1 MREKTNLLLKK
12 ALEFHASGN
21 LGEAAKIYKDLLR
34 KKENDPEVLHLLGTV
49 LVEAGL
55 AKQAIPILNKAI
67 TFGGPS
73 WGTLY
78 NYGLA
83 LSALGKL
90 VEASRAFKNAVEAN
104 PDCQD
109 CWFNLGRT
117 YQLLQ
122 NYNEAIKVFKRA
134 RKLKVDDPRICLA
147 LGNIYFV
154 KGKFDEAIIEFEGA
168 LKLDVSN
175 NEAQNNL
182 GIALRKNGEWS
193 RAKTMFQTMLKTSP
207 TNLAAHNN
215 LGLVQVDLGNL
226 ADAKRHYLNAL
237 KYEPSYLEVSLN
249 LADLYL
255 REAKFKESQSTIEQA
270 IKFRPDNSEL
280 NTKLAIIFQKQGRL
294 KDGLVILSKLK
305 DKTKNSEQV
314 KLAEANILRDLGDFD
329 QAHSI
334 ISEQIRTNGET
345 PERLANLALVQQH
358 RGSPDKAINLLKNAL
373 KIEPDNWVLRINLF
387 HNLFLNGCFS
397 EAWKEFEWR
406 LEEPRLKLKLEKLP
420 GTLIQNHSFQN
431 KRLLIVC
438 EQGIGDTFQFLR
450 MLEPLLEVT
459 KKISILVPPRLE
471 RFIKGSLKSVEVCS
485 RENELSDFDFLIP
498 IMSIPHRLQ
507 ICEPFFEKPYL
518 HAEKRLK
525 TNWVDRFS
533 NPSPKVGLAWSGNPQ
548 FESDYLRSTSAENFS
563 NLINLREITFV
574 VLQKGNNENEFMRG
588 KNLIDITSDIDI
600 QDGFIDTVS
609 IIENLDLVISV
620 DSAIAHLAGSL
631 GKPTWLLLNYVPDWR
646 WGLGGENTDWY
657 PSMRI
662 FRQEKPGD
670 WSGLLKTV
678 RAHLKEYFFNTV

>member
-1 MREKTNLLLKK
+1 MREKTDLLLKK
-12 ALEFHASGN
+12 ALAFHASGN
-21 LGEAAKIYKDLLR
+21 LGEAAKIYKDLL
-34 KKENDPEVLHLLGTV
+34 KKQENDPEVLHLLGTV

-67 TFGGPS
+67 TFGGPN

-104 PDCQD
+104 PDSQD

-122 NYNEAIKVFKRA
+122 NYSEAIKVFKRA
-134 RKLKVDDPRICLA
+134 RKLKVDDPRIFLA

-154 KGKFDEAIIEFEGA
+154 KGKFDIAIAEFEGA
-168 LKLDVSN
+168 LKLDASN

-182 GIALRKNGEWS
+182 GIALRKSGELS
-193 RAKTMFQTMLKTSP
+193 KAEKIFQTMLITSP
-207 TNLAAHNN
+207 NNPAVHNN
-215 LGLVQVDLGNL
+215 LGLVQVDLGNSK
-226 ADAKRHYLNAL
+226 DAKRHYLNAL
-237 KYEPSYLEVSLN
+237 KYEPSYSEVSLN

-255 REAKFKESQSTIEQA
+255 KEAKFKESLSTIEQA
-270 IKFRPDNSEL
+270 MKFRPDNTEL
-280 NTKLAIIFQKQGRL
+280 STKLAIISQKQGRFR
-294 KDGLVILSKLK
+294 DGLLILSKINDKNK
-305 DKTKNSEQV
+305 DLEQA

-329 QAHSI
+329 QAYSI
-334 ISEQIRTNGET
+334 ITDQIRTNGET
-345 PERLANLALVQQH
+345 PERLANLALVEQH
-358 RGSPDKAINLLKNAL
+358 RGNPDKAINLLKNAL

-387 HNLFLNGCFS
+387 HNLFLNDCFS

-406 LEEPRLKLKLEKLP
+406 LEEPGLKIKLEKLP
-420 GTLIQNHSFQN
+420 GTLVQNHNLQN

-438 EQGIGDTFQFLR
+438 EQGSGDTFQFLR
-450 MLEPLLEVT
+450 MLEPLLQVT
-459 KKISILVPPRLE
+459 EEISILVPSRLE
-471 RFIKGSLKSVEVCS
+471 RLIKGSLKKVDVYA

-507 ICEPFFEKPYL
+507 KYEPFFEKPYL
-518 HAEKRLK
+518 HAEKQLK
-525 TNWVDRFS
+525 IDWGEKFLS
-533 NPSPKVGLAWSGNPQ
+533 SSPKVGLAWRGNPQ
-548 FESDYLRSTSAENFS
+548 FESDYMRSTSAENFS
-563 NLINLREITFV
+563 KLIDQKEITFV
-574 VLQKGNNENEFMRG
+574 VLQKGNNENDFIKG
-588 KNLIDITSDIDI
+588 DNLIDVSNNIDI
-600 QDGFIDTVS
+600 EDGFVDTAS
-609 IIENLDLVISV
+609 IIKSLDLVISV

-646 WGLGGENTDWY
+646 WGLGGEHTDWY

-670 WSGLLKTV
+670 WQGLLKTV
-678 RAHLKEYFFNTV
+678 QEHLKKHFVNLD

>member
-1 MREKTNLLLKK
+1 MREKTNLLLNK

-21 LGEAAKIYKDLLR
+21 LGDAAKIYKDLLR

-104 PDCQD
+104 PESQD

-122 NYNEAIKVFKRA
+122 NYNEAIRVFKRA

-168 LKLDVSN
+168 LKMDVSN

-193 RAKTMFQTMLKTSP
+193 KAKRIFQTMLKTNP

-226 ADAKRHYLNAL
+226 ADAKRHYLNAI
-237 KYEPSYLEVSLN
+237 KYEPSYSEASLN

-270 IKFRPDNSEL
+270 IKFRPDNAEL
-280 NTKLAIIFQKQGRL
+280 NTKLAIIFQKQGIF
-294 KDGLVILSKLK
+294 KDGLLILSKIK

-329 QAHSI
+329 QAYSI

-397 EAWKEFEWR
+397 DAWKEFEWR
-406 LEEPRLKLKLEKLP
+406 LKEPRLKIKLEKLP

-450 MLEPLLEVT
+450 MLEPLLEIT
-459 KKISILVPPRLE
+459 KKISILVPARLE
-471 RFIKGSLKSVEVCS
+471 RIIKGSLKNVEVFS

-507 ICEPFFEKPYL
+507 KYKPFFEKPYL

-525 TNWVDRFS
+525 TNWGGKFLS
-533 NPSPKVGLAWSGNPQ
+533 ASKKVGLAWRGNPQ

-563 NLINLREITFV
+563 NLIDQKEITFV
-574 VLQKGNNENEFMRG
+574 VLQKGNNENDFIKG
-588 KNLIDITSDIDI
+588 DNLIDVSSDIDI
-600 QDGFIDTVS
+600 EDGFIDTAS

-646 WGLGGENTDWY
+646 WGLDGENTDWY

-662 FRQEKPGD
+662 FRQQKPGD
-670 WSGLLKTV
+670 WLGLLKTV
-678 RAHLKEYFFNTV
+678 QGHLKKHFLNTV